1 MTVLLVR
8 DMDRAFFGIQRGFAD
23 RLGDGGVGVDRRDEL
38 VERHLPADGECALA
52 DEIGRAAQ

>member
-1 MTVLLVR
+1 
-8 DMDRAFFGIQRGFAD
+8 MDRAFFSIQRGFAD
-23 RLGDGGVGVDRRDEL
+23 RLGDGGVGVNRRDEL